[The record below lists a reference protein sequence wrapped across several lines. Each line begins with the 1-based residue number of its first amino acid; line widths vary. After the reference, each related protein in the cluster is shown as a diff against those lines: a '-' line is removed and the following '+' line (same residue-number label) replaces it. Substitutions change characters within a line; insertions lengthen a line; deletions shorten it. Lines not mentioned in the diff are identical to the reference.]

1 MPELPE
7 VHTFQHYFNE
17 TALHQRIVDVPIQD
31 DRIIRNMDGN
41 SFRKALKGR
50 TFLGSYRRGKY
61 LFARL
66 DNEHRVL
73 LHFGMSG
80 DLKYYS
86 DPEDKPKHERF
97 AFHFDNDMRLGFDC
111 PRLFARI
118 LYLTDYEAYIAQIGL
133 GPDAMV
139 ITEAEFLKAMEGR
152 TGTIKGFLLNQKVLA
167 GMGNLYADQVCYQT
181 RIHPASR
188 IDKLSKPKRKLI
200 YRTMQDILKDAT
212 ERLPYYKGYPE
223 NWFWQTWRT
232 DGTPGPE
239 GKGVVVHEPI
249 AGRTTYYVK
258 GWQKKY

>member
-17 TALHQRIVDVPIQD
+17 TSLNQRIQSVSVQN
-31 DRIIRNMDGN
+31 DRIIRNVDGG
-41 SFRKALKGR
+41 SFARLLKGR
-50 TFLGSYRRGKY
+50 TFLDSHRRGKY

-66 DNEHRVL
+66 DNEHHVL

-80 DLKYYS
+80 DLNYYS
-86 DPEDKPKHERF
+86 APEDKSKYERIG
-97 AFHFDNDMRLGFDC
+97 FHFDNGFTLGFDC

-118 LYLTDYEAYIAQIGL
+118 LYLEDREAYIAQIKL
-133 GPDAMV
+133 GPDALV
-139 ITEAEFLKAMEGR
+139 ITEAEFLKALEGR
-152 TGTIKGFLLNQKVLA
+152 TGTIKGFLLNQKVMA

-181 RIHPASR
+181 RIHPGSR
-188 IDKLSKPKRKLI
+188 IDKLSQPKRKLL
-200 YRTMQDILKDAT
+200 YRVMQEILKEAT
-212 ERLPYYKGYPE
+212 DRLPYYKGYPE

-258 GWQKKY
+258 GWQRKY